1 MHTSNK
7 ELNNGIT
14 RRKEGISNHEQ
25 KAVANKAVTI
35 NRDPRPKDLKQ
46 NESTTRIE
54 SWQRVRKEEYEGESE
69 QSRVS
74 KVVLAK
80 FGHLTNQKVKR
91 RGNAPYFSAES
102 RSCCCRNIRGLY
114 NAMNGQMAHM

>member
-14 RRKEGISNHEQ
+14 RKEGISNHEQ

-35 NRDPRPKDLKQ
+35 NRDPRPKDPKQ

-54 SWQRVRKEEYEGESE
+54 SWQIVRKEECEGESE
-69 QSRVS
+69 SRVS

-80 FGHLTNQKVKR
+80 FGHITNQKVKR
-91 RGNAPYFSAES
+91 QGNAPYFSAES